1 MTTSLHHSPI
11 YGPVHSRRL
20 GLSLGINLM
29 PGDGKICNFDCVY
42 CECGTNS
49 QRYTVS
55 PRPTRQ
61 EVSAALEQALGTMLA
76 EGKVPDVLTFAG
88 NGEPT
93 AHPDFAAIVDDTISM
108 RNRYCP
114 NARISVLSN
123 ATLIGRHDIF
133 SALMK
138 VDDNILKLDTADTYY
153 IYKVNRPQQHGLDIG
168 NTIELMRKFNGHVI
182 IQTIFMKGDVEGDD
196 VDNTSEQFVA
206 PWLDAI
212 RSIAPSKVMI
222 YTIDRDTPVK
232 TLRKADK
239 ATLDGIS
246 ARVVA
251 AGFECSVAY

>member
-1 MTTSLHHSPI
+1 MTTVLHHSPI

-42 CECGTNS
+42 CECGTNG
-49 QRYTVS
+49 QRHTLS

-61 EVSAALEQALGTMLA
+61 EVVAALEQSLGNMLA
-76 EGKVPDVLTFAG
+76 DGRVPDVLTFAG

-93 AHPDFAAIVDDTISM
+93 AHPDFPAIVDDTI
-108 RNRYCP
+108 RLRDRYCLK
-114 NARISVLSN
+114 ARIGVLSN
-123 ATLIGRHDIF
+123 ATLIGRPDIF
-133 SALMK
+133 DALMK

-153 IYKVNRPQQHGLDIG
+153 IYKVNRPQQHGFDIG

-182 IQTIFMKGDVEGDD
+182 IQTIFMKGDVAGDD
-196 VDNTSEQFVA
+196 ADNTSERFVA
-206 PWLDAI
+206 PWLEAI
-212 RSIAPSKVMI
+212 RSISPSKVMI
-222 YTIDRDTPVK
+222 YTIDRDTPVT

-239 ATLDGIS
+239 ATLDNIC
-246 ARVVA
+246 ARVEA